1 MLLRKRKLPQG
12 IAIAA
17 QSPEFWRRLAPDLT
31 ISDTKPHLNPLPRPG
46 GGAADRMRLINDGFL
61 HLRQPGLGN
70 AAPAIAG
77 AMQQI
82 VGAGL
87 PAAFVGVFDEVW
99 DMIARLE
106 GVLDGLFDGKAA
118 LVPNFWA
125 NHGAAS
131 TGAQRRRG
139 GAGVFADGTP
149 KNLTI
154 WLPVTDATPAN
165 GCVYV
170 VPAGQDRNY
179 GCTKRADASLPGIR
193 ALTAQ
198 AGDVLI
204 WTGETYHWQGRTD
217 RHADAKPLLSLTWE
231 FQSRDAPPLEK
242 TLIDSYP
249 VVPFET
255 RIAILAGQMPKHR
268 AEFGGQPVWRAVQ
281 ATLANRYPMPGKRA
295 SA

>member
-1 MLLRKRKLPQG
+1 MLLKKRKLPQG

-17 QSPEFWRRLAPDLT
+17 QSPEFWRRLVPDLT
-31 ISDTKPHLNPLPRPG
+31 ISESGPRRMLPRRPDTG
-46 GGAADRMRLINDGFL
+46 ADRMRLVNDGFL
-61 HLRQPGLGN
+61 HLAQPGLGDALPDI
-70 AAPAIAG
+70 AAG
-77 AMQQI
+77 MRRI
-82 VGAGL
+82 VAAGL
-87 PAAFVGVFDEVW
+87 PSAFVGVYDEVW
-99 DMIARLE
+99 DMLAGLD

-125 NHGAAS
+125 SHGAPG

-139 GAGVFADGTP
+139 GGGVFADGTP

-179 GCTKRADASLPGIR
+179 GSTARADASLPGIR

-204 WTGETYHWQGRTD
+204 WTGEIYHWQGRVD
-217 RHADAKPLLSLTWE
+217 RHADASPLLALTWE
-231 FQSRDAPPLEK
+231 FQSRDTAPLEQ
-242 TLIDSYP
+242 TLIDSFP
-249 VVPFET
+249 HVPFET
-255 RIAILAGQMPKHR
+255 RLAILAGQMPRHR
-268 AEFGGQPVWRAVQ
+268 AEFAGQPVWRAVQ
-281 ATLANRYPMPGKRA
+281 QTLANRYPMPAMRQ

>member
-1 MLLRKRKLPQG
+1 MLLKKRKLPQG

-17 QSPEFWRRLAPDLT
+17 QSPEFWRRMVPDLT
-31 ISDTKPHLNPLPRPG
+31 ISDDLAGRAIPRRAETG
-46 GGAADRMRLINDGFL
+46 ADRMRLINDGFL
-61 HLRQPGLGN
+61 HLKQPGADDALPDI
-70 AAPAIAG
+70 AA
-77 AMQQI
+77 AMRRI
-82 VGAGL
+82 VAAGL
-87 PAAFVGVFDEVW
+87 PAAFVGVYDEVW
-99 DMIARLE
+99 DIIAGLHD
-106 GVLDGLFDGKAA
+106 VLDGLFDGKAA

-125 NHGAAS
+125 SHGATA

-139 GAGVFADGTP
+139 GGGVFDDGTP

-179 GCTKRADASLPGIR
+179 GRPDRADASLPGIR
-193 ALTAQ
+193 ALTAR

-204 WTGETYHWQGRTD
+204 WTGETYHWQGRAD
-217 RHADAKPLLSLTWE
+217 RHSAASPLLSLKWE
-231 FQSRDAPPLEK
+231 FQSRDIPPLER

-249 VVPFET
+249 QVPFET
-255 RIAILAGQMPKHR
+255 RLAILADQMPLHR
-268 AEFGGQPVWRAVQ
+268 AEFAGQPVWRAVQ
-281 ATLANRYPMPGKRA
+281 QTLANRYPMPAMRQ